1 MKFAPPQIAKSPRE
15 QKVLWA
21 TVNHYIMTA
30 EPVGS
35 KVLTTEYGFDISA
48 ATIRHVMQMLDRSGL
63 LYQPHTSAGR
73 VPSNSGY
80 RVYVDEL
87 IDPTQYGAASASAFS
102 ANNFSS
108 SGFASNSFNPSG
120 GNLGGGVL
128 GQRQLEMLLREV
140 AQILATISGCVAMV
154 TAPNLQMTRL
164 RHLQLMRVEGQKIMA
179 IAVNEAY
186 QTASVLVE
194 LPDTIT
200 ATVDPDV
207 LDAELGILNNFLNG
221 HLRERRWSE
230 VNENLQWDELDREF
244 RRYSDLLQ
252 QVLTKLMHL
261 SVPVNFGELFISGLT
276 ELLRQPEF
284 SNLSQLQM
292 VMHLLENGHNDLLAV
307 MPPLHSPPLQTNPLN
322 RKPLNNNLSGSLS
335 GKLVD
340 PPASPSLVSNFASN
354 YQVSVQIGNE
364 IPLEPIQN
372 CTFIS
377 SPYTCDHYPVGVVGV
392 LGPMRLDYQRA
403 IAGVQA
409 AADYLSES
417 ISHR

>member
-1 MKFAPPQIAKSPRE
+1 M
-15 QKVLWA
+15 
-21 TVNHYIMTA
+21 
-30 EPVGS
+30 
-35 KVLTTEYGFDISA
+35 LTTEYGFDISA

-87 IDPTQYGAASASAFS
+87 IDPTQYGETCASAFS
-102 ANNFSS
+102 NVF
-108 SGFASNSFNPSG
+108 SNSGTVHSLSPSLQSSFKPSG
-120 GNLGGGVL
+120 AVL
-128 GQRQLEMLLREV
+128 GQGQLELLLREV

-200 ATVDPDV
+200 QGVDPNV
-207 LDAELGILNNFLNG
+207 LEAELGILNNFLNE
-221 HLRERRWSE
+221 HLRDRRWAE

-252 QVLTKLMHL
+252 QVLTKLMQL

-292 VMHLLENGHNDLLAV
+292 VMHLLENGHNDILAV
-307 MPPLHSPPLQTNPLN
+307 MPPLYPQALPNQSSPHKAKLSDNPHPVTLGGN
-322 RKPLNNNLSGSLS
+322 S
-335 GKLVD
+335 
-340 PPASPSLVSNFASN
+340 
-354 YQVSVQIGNE
+354 QVSVQIGNE
-364 IPLEPIQN
+364 IPLEPMQN
-372 CTFIS
+372 CAFIS
-377 SPYTCDHYPVGVVGV
+377 SPYTCDHHPVGVVGV

>member
-1 MKFAPPQIAKSPRE
+1 MKFDLSPRE
-15 QKVLWA
+15 QKVLHA
-21 TVNHYIMTA
+21 TVAHYIMTA

-35 KVLTTEYGFDISA
+35 KVLTAEYGFDISA

-87 IDPTQYGAASASAFS
+87 IDPLQYGAASASAFNGNS
-102 ANNFSS
+102 LIGNNWHTI
-108 SGFASNSFNPSG
+108 G
-120 GNLGGGVL
+120 GTNGALGGVV
-128 GQRQLEMLLREV
+128 GQRTLEVLLREV

-154 TAPNLQMTRL
+154 TAPNLQATRI
-164 RHLQLMRVEGQKIMA
+164 RHLQLVRVEGQKVMA
-179 IAVNEAY
+179 IAVNDAY

-194 LPDTIT
+194 LPATIS
-200 ATVDPDV
+200 ATIEPEV
-207 LDAELGILNNFLNG
+207 LDAELGILNNFLNL
-221 HLRERRWSE
+221 HLRQRRWSE

-252 QVLTKLMHL
+252 QVLTQLMHL
-261 SVPVNFGELFISGLT
+261 SVPVAFGELFISGLT

-292 VMHLLENGHNDLLAV
+292 VMQLLENGRNDLLTI
-307 MPPLHSPPLQTNPLN
+307 MPPLSS
-322 RKPLNNNLSGSLS
+322 KPLHQSLHSVTTTNLGHNS
-335 GKLVD
+335 
-340 PPASPSLVSNFASN
+340 
-354 YQVSVQIGNE
+354 QVSVQIGSE

-377 SPYTCDHYPVGVVGV
+377 SPYNCDDCPVGVVGI

-417 ISHR
+417 ISHW